1 MAKTWK
7 TILIYHIMDEEIRR
21 CAKSY
26 LRGKL
31 LDIGCGTKPYKRILS
46 SHVTEHVGL
55 DQPKPFNAAAEVDL
69 IGTAYNIPAKDASF
83 DSAISTAALEHLA
96 EPEIALRE
104 CNRILKPGGI
114 AVYTVPF
121 IWHLHAEPWDYFRFS
136 KFGLHHLFEKTGF
149 EVIEIKPMAGFW
161 ATSVTM
167 ACYYMERFHR
177 GLLHYVPVIPALG
190 LLFQGFAFFL
200 GKIDKAEQ
208 WTWMYSVVAR
218 KRDLSKKSVNHEIGH
233 Y

>member
-21 CAKSY
+21 CARFY

-31 LDIGCGTKPYKRILS
+31 LDIGCGTKPYRKILS
-46 SHVTEHVGL
+46 PHVTEHVGF
-55 DQPKPFNAAAEVDL
+55 DQSEPFNAAAEVDL

-104 CNRILKPGGI
+104 CNRILKRGGI

-121 IWHLHAEPWDYFRFS
+121 IWHLHAEPSDYFRFS
-136 KFGLHHLFEKTGF
+136 KFGLQHLFEKTGF

-167 ACYYMERFHR
+167 VCYYMERFHR
-177 GLLHYVPVIPALG
+177 GPLHYVPVIPTLG
-190 LLFQGFAFFL
+190 VLFQCVAFFL

-208 WTWMYSVVAR
+208 WTWMYTVVAR
-218 KRDLSKKSVNHEIGH
+218 KK
-233 Y
+233 